1 MSTRLQQE
9 VWALERC
16 SGCGACVA
24 ACSKGVLYWD
34 GEQHPLLEEREK
46 ALGLSHLKLR
56 TCEVCE
62 KFCELSCPR
71 LVDWAPR
78 RPEAPA
84 SGMEPRTMVS
94 ARSAGVVQSGAP
106 NDVIQA
112 LLVAARAADL
122 IDGVV
127 MLDLDP
133 WTLEPVA
140 RVATTVDE
148 IVSSVGMQYLWAP
161 VLGALNEAIFELGL
175 TRLAVVGSPCVAQ
188 AARRLMNTGH
198 ERLWPYQKA
207 IRLAIASFCTGVYMP
222 DMVTELLE
230 RGKGLARQQIR
241 GLTTSTTNGTLTV
254 ALGDGAERSIPL
266 TDVEPFTR
274 RGCGSCDDYLGES
287 ADVAVGAIGALPG
300 HATLI
305 ARTAGG
311 EVFVQNARRFGL
323 LETIDQVDNAA
334 LSAAKEEKD
343 RRARAQAFDE
353 FRILMLD
360 ALSDPGKRAQVRKQF
375 VSLYGT
381 PQVGA
386 SKREE
391 CDVSCSGC

>member
-9 VWALERC
+9 VWALQRC
-16 SGCGACVA
+16 SGCGVCVA

-71 LVDWAPR
+71 LVDWTP
-78 RPEAPA
+78 
-84 SGMEPRTMVS
+84 MEPRTMVS
-94 ARSAGVVQSGAP
+94 ARSAGVVHSSAP

-112 LLVAARAADL
+112 LLVAARSADL

-127 MLDLDP
+127 MLDMDP
-133 WTLEPVA
+133 FTLEPVA

-148 IVSSVGMQYLWAP
+148 IVSSVGMQFLWAP
-161 VLGALNEAIFELGL
+161 VLSALNEAIFDLGL
-175 TRLAVVGSPCVAQ
+175 TRLAVVGSPCVAEG
-188 AARRLMNTGH
+188 ARRLMNAEH

-207 IRLAIASFCTGVYMP
+207 IRLTIASFCTGIYMP
-222 DMVTELLE
+222 NMVTELLE
-230 RGKGLARQQIR
+230 RGMGIARQQIR
-241 GLTTSTTNGTLTV
+241 GLTTSATNGALTV
-254 ALGDGAERSIPL
+254 ALWDGTERSIPL

-287 ADVAVGAIGALPG
+287 ADIAVGAIGAQPG
-300 HATLI
+300 YATLI
-305 ARTAGG
+305 ARTPAG
-311 EVFVQNARRFGL
+311 EVFVQNARGFGL
-323 LETIDQVDNAA
+323 LETIDQVDKAA
-334 LSAAKEEKD
+334 LSAAKEDKD

-360 ALSDPGKRAQVRKQF
+360 ALSNPGKRAQVRKQF
-375 VSLYGT
+375 VSLYGA
-381 PQVGA
+381 PQAGA

-391 CDVSCSGC
+391 GNVSCSGC

>member
-1 MSTRLQQE
+1 
-9 VWALERC
+9 
-16 SGCGACVA
+16 
-24 ACSKGVLYWD
+24 VLYWD
-34 GEQHPLLEEREK
+34 EEQHPLLEVREK

-71 LVDWAPR
+71 LVDWTP
-78 RPEAPA
+78 
-84 SGMEPRTMVS
+84 MEPRAMVS
-94 ARSAGVVQSGAP
+94 ARSAGVVHSGAP

-112 LLVAARAADL
+112 LLVAARSADL

-127 MLDLDP
+127 MLDTDP

-140 RVATTVDE
+140 RVATAVDE

-161 VLGALNEAIFELGL
+161 VLSALNEAIFELGL
-175 TRLAVVGSPCVAQ
+175 TRLAIVGSPCVAQ
-188 AARRLMNTGH
+188 GARRLMNAEN

-207 IRLAIASFCTGVYMP
+207 IRLTIASFCTGVYMP

-230 RGKGLARQQIR
+230 RGMGIPRQQIR
-241 GLTTSTTNGTLTV
+241 GMTTSVADGTLAV
-254 ALGDGAERSIPL
+254 ALWDGTERSIPL

-287 ADVAVGAIGALPG
+287 ADLAVGAIGALPG
-300 HATLI
+300 YATLV
-305 ARTAGG
+305 ARTPAG
-311 EVFVQNARRFGL
+311 EVFVQNARGFGL
-323 LETIDQVDNAA
+323 LETNDQVDEAA
-334 LSAAKEEKD
+334 LNAAKEEKD

-360 ALSDPGKRAQVRKQF
+360 ALSDPGKRARVRKQF
-375 VSLYGT
+375 VSLYGA
-381 PQVGA
+381 PQA
-386 SKREE
+386 RALKREE
-391 CDVSCSGC
+391 CNVSCSGC

>member
-1 MSTRLQQE
+1 MATRLQQE
-9 VWALERC
+9 VWALDRC
-16 SGCGACVA
+16 SGCGVCVA

-71 LVDWAPR
+71 LVDWTP
-78 RPEAPA
+78 
-84 SGMEPRTMVS
+84 MEPHTMVS
-94 ARSAGVVQSGAP
+94 ARSAGVVHSSAP

-112 LLVAARAADL
+112 LLVAARSADL

-127 MLDLDP
+127 MLDMDP

-161 VLGALNEAIFELGL
+161 VLSALNEAIFDLSL
-175 TRLAVVGSPCVAQ
+175 TRLAVVGSPCVAEG
-188 AARRLMNTGH
+188 ASRLMNAEH

-207 IRLAIASFCTGVYMP
+207 IRLTIASFCTGIYMP

-230 RGKGLARQQIR
+230 RGMGIARQQLR
-241 GLTTSTTNGTLTV
+241 GLTTSATNGTLAV
-254 ALGDGAERSIPL
+254 ALWDGTERSIPL

-287 ADVAVGAIGALPG
+287 ADIAVGAIGAQPG
-300 HATLI
+300 YATLI
-305 ARTAGG
+305 ARTPAG
-311 EVFVQNARRFGL
+311 EVFVQNARGFGL
-323 LETIDQVDNAA
+323 LETIGQVDEAA

-360 ALSDPGKRAQVRKQF
+360 ALSDPGKRARVRKQF
-375 VSLYGT
+375 VSLYGA
-381 PQVGA
+381 PQPGA
-386 SKREE
+386 LKREE

>member
-9 VWALERC
+9 VWAVDRC
-16 SGCGACVA
+16 SGCGVCVA

-71 LVDWAPR
+71 LVDWTP
-78 RPEAPA
+78 
-84 SGMEPRTMVS
+84 MEPRTVVS
-94 ARSAGVVQSGAP
+94 ARSAGIVHSGAP
-106 NDVIQA
+106 NDVVQA
-112 LLVAARAADL
+112 LLVAARSADL

-127 MLDLDP
+127 MLDMDP
-133 WTLEPVA
+133 WTLEPVV

-161 VLGALNEAIFELGL
+161 VLSALNEAVFELGL
-175 TRLAVVGSPCVAQ
+175 TKLAVVGSPCVAEG
-188 AARRLMNTGH
+188 ARRLMNAEH

-207 IRLAIASFCTGVYMP
+207 IRLTIASFCTGIYMP
-222 DMVTELLE
+222 NMVTELLE
-230 RGKGLARQQIR
+230 RGMGIARQQIR
-241 GLTTSTTNGTLTV
+241 GLTTSATDGTLTV
-254 ALGDGAERSIPL
+254 ALWDGTERSIPL

-274 RGCGSCDDYLGES
+274 QGCGSCDDYLGES
-287 ADVAVGAIGALPG
+287 ADIAVGAIGAQPG
-300 HATLI
+300 YATLI
-305 ARTAGG
+305 ARTPAG
-311 EVFVQNARRFGL
+311 EVFVQNARGFGL
-323 LETIDQVDNAA
+323 LQTIDQVDKAA

-360 ALSDPGKRAQVRKQF
+360 ALSDPGKRALVRKQF
-375 VSLYGT
+375 VSLYGA
-381 PQVGA
+381 PQAGA

-391 CDVSCSGC
+391 GNVSCSGC

>member
-9 VWALERC
+9 VWALDRC
-16 SGCGACVA
+16 SGCGVCVA

-46 ALGLSHLKLR
+46 ALGLSRLKLR

-71 LVDWAPR
+71 LVDWTPL
-78 RPEAPA
+78 
-84 SGMEPRTMVS
+84 EPRATIS
-94 ARSAGVVQSGAP
+94 ARAACVVRSGAP

-112 LLVAARAADL
+112 LLVAARSADL

-127 MLDLDP
+127 MLDMEP

-148 IVSSVGMQYLWAP
+148 TVSSVGMQYLWAP
-161 VLGALNEAIFELGL
+161 VLSALNEAIFELGL
-175 TRLAVVGSPCVAQ
+175 TRLAVVGSPCVAEG
-188 AARRLMNTGH
+188 ARRLMNAEH

-207 IRLAIASFCTGVYMP
+207 IRLTIASFCTGIYMP
-222 DMVTELLE
+222 NMVTELLE
-230 RGKGLARQQIR
+230 RGMGIPRQQIR
-241 GLTTSTTNGTLTV
+241 GLTTSASNGTV
-254 ALGDGAERSIPL
+254 AVGMWDGTERSVRL

-287 ADVAVGAIGALPG
+287 ADIAVGAIGAQPG
-300 HATLI
+300 YATLI
-305 ARTAGG
+305 VRTAVG
-311 EVFVQNARRFGL
+311 EVFLQNARGFGL
-323 LETIDQVDNAA
+323 VETIDQVDEAA
-334 LSAAKEEKD
+334 LRAAKEEKD

-375 VSLYGT
+375 VSLYGA
-381 PQVGA
+381 PQAGA
-386 SKREE
+386 TRREE
-391 CDVSCSGC
+391 RNVSCSGC